1 MVNYTDTVHFR
12 GMSGV
17 GRGMG
22 GGGLKERCG
31 GGVQSFQPVFCR
43 GRGERGGGERGG
55 EGEEREKREREREEG
70 EIDYRYY

>member
-22 GGGLKERCG
+22 GGSERTLWWWCTKLSTI
-31 GGVQSFQPVFCR
+31 VLQR
-43 GRGERGGGERGG
+43 ERGERGGRERWRRRGER
-55 EGEEREKREREREEG
+55 EEREREEG